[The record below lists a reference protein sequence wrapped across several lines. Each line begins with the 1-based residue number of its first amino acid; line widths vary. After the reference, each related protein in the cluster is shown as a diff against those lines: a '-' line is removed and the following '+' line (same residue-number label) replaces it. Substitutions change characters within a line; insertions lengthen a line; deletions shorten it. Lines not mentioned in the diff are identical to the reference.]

1 MSRSAFSV
9 IAALALVAGAA
20 GLAGP
25 AFAAAPAT
33 AGYGTQQQMP
43 TSSRM
48 DQSAMVPMAPMG
60 VSSDGGR
67 CPTIYS
73 MPGHEVFG
81 GAGCAGGGGP
91 NAPRD
96 HEGRLR

>member
-1 MSRSAFSV
+1 MSRSVFSV
-9 IAALALVAGAA
+9 IAALALAAGAA
-20 GLAGP
+20 GLP
-25 AFAAAPAT
+25 AAAAAASPT
-33 AGYGTQQQMP
+33 MGGYGTQQQVP

-48 DQSAMVPMAPMG
+48 DQSAMVPMRPLMG
-60 VSSDGGR
+60 STDNGR

-73 MPGHEVFG
+73 EPGHEVFG

-96 HEGRLR
+96 RSGRLD